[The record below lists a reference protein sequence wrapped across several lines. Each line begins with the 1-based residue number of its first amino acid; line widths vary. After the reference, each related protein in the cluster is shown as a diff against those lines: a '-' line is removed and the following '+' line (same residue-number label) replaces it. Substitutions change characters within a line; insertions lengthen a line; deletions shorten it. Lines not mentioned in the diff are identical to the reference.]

1 MEKHYVVIAGNGET
15 SRANLEALMEDYF
28 YTKGADGIVTV
39 HIVVEGALSPG
50 KTFATQYSEN
60 KGKEV
65 IQLGVKDSLQK
76 ADQANTSCFILWS
89 DEDSECQK
97 VLAVATQMGIPC
109 FDLTEGLLP
118 ITASNGIEA
127 AVEPVI
133 PVQENL
139 TPPVVEEPY
148 VEPED
153 EDVEE
158 DGEEEEAEYD
168 EEDMDSLYFGVEA
181 IAKIFAKA
189 MVKELTEQGVL
200 KPSKAPEA

>member
-1 MEKHYVVIAGNGET
+1 
-15 SRANLEALMEDYF
+15 
-28 YTKGADGIVTV
+28 
-39 HIVVEGALSPG
+39 
-50 KTFATQYSEN
+50 
-60 KGKEV
+60 
-65 IQLGVKDSLQK
+65 
-76 ADQANTSCFILWS
+76 
-89 DEDSECQK
+89 
-97 VLAVATQMGIPC
+97 
-109 FDLTEGLLP
+109 LTEGLLP
-118 ITASNGIEA
+118 ITASKGITA

-153 EDVEE
+153 QDVEE
-158 DGEEEEAEYD
+158 DGEDEEGEYD

>member
-1 MEKHYVVIAGNGET
+1 MENYYVVIAGNGET
-15 SRANLEALMEDYF
+15 SRANLEALIEDHF
-28 YTKGADGIVTV
+28 YTKGAGGTV
-39 HIVVEGALSPG
+39 HIVAEGPLSQG
-50 KTFATQYSEN
+50 KVFAVQYSDS
-60 KGKEV
+60 KSKPV
-65 IQLGVKDSLQK
+65 INLSVKDSLEK
-76 ADQANTSCFILWS
+76 ADPANTSCFILWS
-89 DEDSECQK
+89 DEDSECQN
-97 VLAVATQMGIPC
+97 VLALATKLGIPC

-118 ITASNGIEA
+118 ISASNEIKS

-133 PVQENL
+133 PVQENF
-139 TPPVVEEPY
+139 TPAPVEEPY

-153 EDVEE
+153 EDVED
-158 DGEEEEAEYD
+158 DGEDEEGEYD